1 MKNCRLELVALE
13 LDTTLDV
20 PPRLLRLDAELLEG
34 VGGMRFVAAS
44 LRCGSSV
51 TAAAASNFGD
61 DRSSEQS
68 RAISQTRVGGPG
80 LTRAGGAGL
89 KMAEDARRDDR
100 RRSTLC
106 AKSRCCQT
114 SNWTKSTRTFAC
126 LHTVSLRRQM
136 SFYKDSESCSARQ
149 SKF

>member
-20 PPRLLRLDAELLEG
+20 PPRLLRLDAELPEG

-68 RAISQTRVGGPG
+68 RVISQTRVGGPG

-100 RRSTLC
+100 RRPRALTSWRLVRRRRVCRMRSDMLACVSAADCTL
-106 AKSRCCQT
+106 T
-114 SNWTKSTRTFAC
+114 I
-126 LHTVSLRRQM
+126 L
-136 SFYKDSESCSARQ
+136 
-149 SKF
+149 

>member
-68 RAISQTRVGGPG
+68 RVIS
-80 LTRAGGAGL
+80 
-89 KMAEDARRDDR
+89 
-100 RRSTLC
+100 
-106 AKSRCCQT
+106 
-114 SNWTKSTRTFAC
+114 
-126 LHTVSLRRQM
+126 
-136 SFYKDSESCSARQ
+136 
-149 SKF
+149 

>member
-20 PPRLLRLDAELLEG
+20 PRLPRLDAELPEG

-44 LRCGSSV
+44 LRCESSV

-68 RAISQTRVGGPG
+68 RVISQTRVGGPG

-89 KMAEDARRDDR
+89 NIAEDARRDDR
-100 RRSTLC
+100 RRPRAFTSWRLE
-106 AKSRCCQT
+106 RRRLVCCMR
-114 SNWTKSTRTFAC
+114 SGMSLLVGVGMLGC
-126 LHTVSLRRQM
+126 VSAEL
-136 SFYKDSESCSARQ
+136 Y
-149 SKF
+149 